1 MRGGKTM
8 MYSYN
13 NELVEKV
20 NNLRE
25 KLEWLILKNNY
36 KFNEEIIEM
45 SQKLDTVLVTY
56 YHEHL

>member
-1 MRGGKTM
+1 MRGGLRM
-8 MYSYN
+8 MYSCN

-25 KLEWLILKNNY
+25 KLLILNNNY

-45 SQKLDTVLVTY
+45 SQKLDIVLVTY
-56 YHEHL
+56 YLEHL